1 MSADFAF
8 YFSTTVELSQF
19 VAAFV
24 TGFVT
29 AELTEILHSFFEWF
43 LAAEALCIAGVKGF
57 GWLFHLK
64 YHIV

>member
-24 TGFVT
+24 AGFVT

-43 LAAEALCIAGVKGF
+43 LAAEALGIARV
-57 GWLFHLK
+57 
-64 YHIV
+64 